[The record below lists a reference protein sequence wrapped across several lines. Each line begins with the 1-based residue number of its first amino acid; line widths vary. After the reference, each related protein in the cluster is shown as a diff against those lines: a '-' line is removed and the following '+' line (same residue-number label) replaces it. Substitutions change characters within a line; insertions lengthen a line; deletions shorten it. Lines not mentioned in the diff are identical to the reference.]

1 VVTPDVEVMTT
12 ALAPRRTLLWSLIA
26 LGALLFVGAGHAA
39 AAQRST
45 APHRTVAVHH
55 RAVAYAD
62 GSLTVARHSPR
73 SRSVP
78 VAHANVRTA
87 MVVAEVVAEKTPVA
101 YADGGLTVA
110 RHHKHHRRI
119 LAHAA

>member
-1 VVTPDVEVMTT
+1 M
-12 ALAPRRTLLWSLIA
+12 LLICLIV

-62 GSLTVARHSPR
+62 GQLTVARHNQR
-73 SRSVP
+73 ERTV
-78 VAHANVRTA
+78 VAHTCTHPVVVVANVA
-87 MVVAEVVAEKTPVA
+87 QKTPVA
-101 YADGGLTVA
+101 YADGLLTVA
-110 RHHKHHRRI
+110 RHHKQHRRI